1 MEDFLVLEYMDLFF
15 KKRRFSMSINYTMV
29 AVIMLFVI
37 LISIQFTLNKIF
49 MILKEIKEILINK
62 NIKDENNERIRKY

>member
-1 MEDFLVLEYMDLFF
+1 
-15 KKRRFSMSINYTMV
+15 MSINYTMV

-49 MILKEIKEILINK
+49 M

>member
-1 MEDFLVLEYMDLFF
+1 
-15 KKRRFSMSINYTMV
+15 MSINYTMV

-62 NIKDENNERIRKY
+62 NIKDENNERIKKILKMIYRI

>member
-1 MEDFLVLEYMDLFF
+1 ME
-15 KKRRFSMSINYTMV
+15 INYTVV

-49 MILKEIKEILINK
+49 MILKEIKDILMNNK
-62 NIKDENNERIRKY
+62 IKDDYNERNRKY

>member
-1 MEDFLVLEYMDLFF
+1 MA
-15 KKRRFSMSINYTMV
+15 INYTVV

-49 MILKEIKEILINK
+49 MILKEIKDILMNNK
-62 NIKDENNERIRKY
+62 IKDDYNERTRKY